1 MPECEMIWSGGD
13 WQAGTFMLLLKV
25 ASITQLQPMHTV
37 CRRGPRL
44 ARSPIFQQN
53 SGT

>member
-1 MPECEMIWSGGD
+1 MIWSGGD

-25 ASITQLQPMHTV
+25 ASITQLQPMHTA

-44 ARSPIFQQN
+44 ARSSIFQQN